1 MEKLRLEA
9 IDKNEVLRYLGY
21 KPGVHTPDEAV
32 EEQIARA
39 SAAVLASAVVR
50 ATSARFPLDGD
61 NGLLSSTDLLAGKD
75 IFTHLRGCYDVVLM
89 ALTLGDGIEREIRA
103 AQAQSTLYA
112 TVMDC
117 CASVA
122 VEQYCDLYEQALR
135 VRYEKEGTFLT
146 GRFSPGYGDFPI
158 VKQQILQRL
167 LDTRRRIG
175 LGVTASSILVP
186 RKSVTALLG
195 VADTPVTGKLAGCG
209 SCVLREKCAY
219 RKEGTT
225 CVQT

>member
-1 MEKLRLEA
+1 MEGLHLEQ

-21 KPGVHTPDEAV
+21 RPGVHTPDRET
-32 EEQIARA
+32 EELIGRA
-39 SAAVLASAVVR
+39 SAAVLAAATVR
-50 ATSARFPLDGD
+50 AVSARFPLMGE
-61 NGLLSSTDLLAGKD
+61 NGLAEQGGLLAGKD
-75 IFTHLRGCYDVVLM
+75 IFAHLRGCHGAILM
-89 ALTLGDGIEREIRA
+89 ALTLGDGVDQALRA
-103 AQAQSTLYA
+103 AQAKSTLYQ

-122 VEQYCDLYEQALR
+122 VEQACDLYEAELR
-135 VRYEKEGTFLT
+135 HQCEAGGEYLT

-158 VKQQILQRL
+158 EKQQVMQRL

-175 LGVTASSILVP
+175 LGVTGSSILIP

-195 VADTPVTGKLAGCG
+195 ISDRPVTGKLAGCG
-209 SCVLREKCAY
+209 NCALREKCSY

-225 CVQT
+225 CV